1 MKYYVL
7 KDLIKSE
14 NIVSGGRVKNMKTI
28 ELGFEGYWLDKYRE
42 EFCSRVANEAGIYY
56 VYACEPIAND
66 KIVVIRDLIYVGVS
80 DDIAKS
86 VMTAD
91 ISVWEKSLK
100 EGESLCYSFSDVKDI
115 EEKIREGIL
124 EQSRY
129 SA

>member
-1 MKYYVL
+1 MKYYIL

-28 ELGFEGYWLDKYRE
+28 ELGFEGYWLDKYKE
-42 EFCSRVANEAGIYY
+42 EFCSRVANEAGIYC
-56 VYACEPIAND
+56 VYACEPMAQD

-80 DDIAKS
+80 DNIAES
-86 VMTAD
+86 VITAD
-91 ISVWEKSLK
+91 TSAWKKSLK
-100 EGESLCYSFSDVKDI
+100 EGESLCYSFSNVKSI
-115 EEKIREGIL
+115 GEKIRESIF